1 MHTFEVWTDKLWEK
15 ARTKLLFQKV
25 ASINW
30 PISEQE
36 VRVLV
41 IDLKIVKERLTQMLF
56 QEAANGSV
64 L

>member
-1 MHTFEVWTDKLWEK
+1 MT
-15 ARTKLLFQKV
+15 
-25 ASINW
+25 
-30 PISEQE
+30 EQE

-64 L
+64 LKKRYCLKFCKIHRKTTVYESLF